1 MGSSCLKEK
10 KESQAAAEAIP
21 KPDTDRKYRGRKPQD
36 DSWIEGARRQLPP
49 PVAII
54 HPPKEGGS
62 QKKIPTLN
70 DMADPSHVPVP
81 VKPSTDPQD
90 KSTDPQ
96 GSKEEKPQRSS
107 MREIK
112 INDVRQSLKETV
124 KLR

>member
-1 MGSSCLKEK
+1 MGGVCLKEK
-10 KESQAAAEAIP
+10 KEPQAAAAAIP

-36 DSWIEGARRQLPP
+36 DSWIEGARRQLPA
-49 PVAII
+49 PVATI

-62 QKKIPTLN
+62 QKKIPSSS
-70 DMADPSHVPVP
+70 DMIEPAPVP
-81 VKPSTDPQD
+81 VKQTVDSADKTEDPHSQ
-90 KSTDPQ
+90 K
-96 GSKEEKPQRSS
+96 GEKPLRSS